1 MIQYVYKKIYTTNMF
16 DSTFFKF
23 LIAFIVIIGLS
34 FVVMGVTGGS
44 NGNNSADSSAQKT
57 SSN

>member
-1 MIQYVYKKIYTTNMF
+1 MF

-34 FVVMGVTGGS
+34 FIVMHFIGGS
-44 NGNNSADSSAQKT
+44 AN
-57 SSN
+57 